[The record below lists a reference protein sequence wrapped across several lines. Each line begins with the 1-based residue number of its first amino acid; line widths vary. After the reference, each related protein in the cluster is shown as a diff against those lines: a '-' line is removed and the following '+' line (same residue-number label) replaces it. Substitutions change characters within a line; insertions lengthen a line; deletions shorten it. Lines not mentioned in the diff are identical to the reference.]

1 MKKYV
6 FIVLAVCLMFSK
18 VYAQPDPGLDKIRAL
33 LPRLEMII
41 NKAMQEAKVPGAA
54 IGIVYK
60 DQVVLLKGFGLKTL
74 GKQERVNEETIFQ
87 IGSISKSFT
96 STLVAML
103 VDEKKL
109 AWDDTVLKHFPGFM
123 MFDPWVTRAFMIED
137 LMAQHSGLPPTAGD
151 LQILFDVDSAHIIHS
166 LRYIKPVS
174 SFRTEF
180 AYQNGLF
187 LVTGHIIE
195 LLTGKTWEQNL
206 QQRIFEPL
214 GMLSTTASYPEF
226 QQAANRVSFHQ
237 NINGTI
243 QPLAQDWI
251 YGGYVDL
258 VAPAGSINSNVK
270 DMVKYLQFHMN
281 QGKFNNKQ
289 LLSAHNMHVT
299 HSPKTII
306 PSTSGAPQIYYAEGW
321 IYQEYRPSPVIWHN
335 GETSGAK
342 NMLAFMP
349 DEKIGIV
356 VLSNL
361 RATQFPEQIAWS
373 FFELYFD
380 KPLTTMKPKPE
391 PVSVQCNNPPA
402 KASPAMPLE
411 KYAGVYNNQ
420 VYGTMHIFEKNG
432 GLFATMG
439 SRKTEMPLQHWN
451 RDIFCLQLPVV
462 DAPADGFA
470 YFKVN
475 PEGRIEGVTLDAFN
489 AGDIGFFDK
498 SAENQ

>member
-1 MKKYV
+1 M
-6 FIVLAVCLMFSK
+6 
-18 VYAQPDPGLDKIRAL
+18 
-33 LPRLEMII
+33 
-41 NKAMQEAKVPGAA
+41 
-54 IGIVYK
+54 
-60 DQVVLLKGFGLKTL
+60 KTL
-74 GKQERVNEETIFQ
+74 GKPELVNEETIFQ

-109 AWDDTVLKHFPGFM
+109 GWTDSVLKHFPGFM

-151 LQILFDVDSAHIIHS
+151 LQILFDADSAHIMHS

-214 GMLSTTASYPEF
+214 GMTSTTANYPKF
-226 QQAANRVSFHQ
+226 QQARNKASFHQ
-237 NINGTI
+237 NINGKV
-243 QPLAQDWI
+243 QPLAADWT

-258 VAPAGSINSNVK
+258 VAPAGSINSNLK

-281 QGKFNNKQ
+281 QGKFNDTQ
-289 LLSAHNMHVT
+289 LVSAQNIHVT
-299 HSPKTII
+299 HSPKTIL
-306 PSTSGAPQIYYAEGW
+306 PTAPGAPKIYYAEGW
-321 IYQEYRPSPVIWHN
+321 IYQEYKPSPVIWHN

-349 DEKIGIV
+349 EEKIGIV

-373 FFELYFD
+373 FFELYWD
-380 KPLTTMKPKPE
+380 KPLTTMKLKSVPE
-391 PVSVQCNNPPA
+391 SVHCNNPPA
-402 KASPAMPLE
+402 ITSPAMSLA
-411 KYAGVYNNQ
+411 KYAGDYDNQ
-420 VYGTMHIFEKNG
+420 VYGKMHIFEKNG
-432 GLFATMG
+432 SLFATLG
-439 SRKTEMPLQHWN
+439 SRKIEMPLRHWD

-470 YFKVN
+470 YFKIN
-475 PEGRIEGVTLDAFN
+475 PDGSVAGVTLQAFN
-489 AGDIGFFDK
+489 AGDIGFFERK
-498 SAENQ
+498 SESAMIMEGHGQDAQTSNIMAFKKVAVIT